1 MEDREINQSTLQ
13 NPKGLGNWL
22 HIVVPEMKVR
32 LKASGSCKSSWKI
45 PEEVVR
51 SSDKKLPFPYSE

>member
-1 MEDREINQSTLQ
+1 MEDQEINQSTLQ

-22 HIVVPEMKVR
+22 NIVVLEMKVR
-32 LKASGSCKSSWKI
+32 LKASDSWKI
-45 PEEVVR
+45 TEEVVR